1 MSDPI
6 LEKLKKAIA
15 ACPDLSG
22 KMAGVFTNYIQ
33 EDEPCC
39 GIFPAGEKRLSVDWA
54 GNERWQYDF
63 TIQMAGFAFQETE
76 RMENE
81 ITAECLS
88 RWLSENGAEIL
99 ILGERE
105 HLESIWSGQGRL
117 LYPAQDG
124 QTFVYEMPGQLVYW
138 RKGAKTVP
146 RQRWLFAFG
155 PAEEAVWLECAAGM
169 ENIEEKAGK
178 SSYFLDWEGRT
189 KRVESAFGAVVFSGQ
204 LFPEDPFQKN
214 ALLQNPEQKVRWVC
228 CSGKEAEES
237 FPAVGGFCSL
247 QVERVFGAEEQ
258 GRSGIRIQMQPL
270 SREKGCF
277 YEDTAGNRFFL
288 AEKTGDLE
296 GLFGRE

>member
-99 ILGERE
+99 ILGERARDGCC
-105 HLESIWSGQGRL
+105 IRRRTARL
-117 LYPAQDG
+117 LCMKCRDSWSTGEKAPKRHRGSDG
-124 QTFVYEMPGQLVYW
+124 FL
-138 RKGAKTVP
+138 RSVP
-146 RQRWLFAFG
+146 RRKRFG
-155 PAEEAVWLECAAGM
+155 WNVLPEWKTSRKKQ
-169 ENIEEKAGK
+169 EKAAA
-178 SSYFLDWEGRT
+178 FWTGR
-189 KRVESAFGAVVFSGQ
+189 AGQ
-204 LFPEDPFQKN
+204 KGW
-214 ALLQNPEQKVRWVC
+214 NPH
-228 CSGKEAEES
+228 
-237 FPAVGGFCSL
+237 
-247 QVERVFGAEEQ
+247 
-258 GRSGIRIQMQPL
+258 
-270 SREKGCF
+270 
-277 YEDTAGNRFFL
+277 L
-288 AEKTGDLE
+288 A
-296 GLFGRE
+296 R